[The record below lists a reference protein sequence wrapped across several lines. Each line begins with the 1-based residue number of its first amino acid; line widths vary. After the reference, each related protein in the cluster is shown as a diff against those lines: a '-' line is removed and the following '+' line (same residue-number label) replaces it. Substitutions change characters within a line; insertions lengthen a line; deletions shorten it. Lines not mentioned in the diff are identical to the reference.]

1 MYNEIFANYNV
12 KAFNDYVSE
21 IKKQQGLK
29 SSVEDLVELILECLK
44 QEATKRKKGNSA
56 VLGIDDKTLMK
67 AVIKADSIMP
77 RYKKEKEK
85 KTPEVKA
92 EKETKSKKT
101 EPKKK
106 EKKEEK
112 KGEKFNISQ
121 IELFDFE

>member
-21 IKKQQGLK
+21 IKKQHGLK
-29 SSVEDLVELILECLK
+29 SSVEDLVELILESLK

-77 RYKKEKEK
+77 RYKKEK
-85 KTPEVKA
+85 KTPEVKVEPQKA
-92 EKETKSKKT
+92 ESKSKKT

-106 EKKEEK
+106 EK

>member
-85 KTPEVKA
+85 KTPEVKVEPQKA
-92 EKETKSKKT
+92 ESKSKKT

-106 EKKEEK
+106 EK

>member
-21 IKKQQGLK
+21 IKKQHGLK

-85 KTPEVKA
+85 KTPEVKVEPQKA
-92 EKETKSKKT
+92 ESKSKKT
-101 EPKKK
+101 ESKKN
-106 EKKEEK
+106 EK

>member
-21 IKKQQGLK
+21 IKKQHGLK

-85 KTPEVKA
+85 KTPEVKVEPKA
-92 EKETKSKKT
+92 

-106 EKKEEK
+106 EKKAEK

>member
-85 KTPEVKA
+85 KTPEVKVEPQKA
-92 EKETKSKKT
+92 

-106 EKKEEK
+106 EKKAEK